1 MLITWQFEVKKIDV
15 DGTEAMFEDRQIKVE
30 TIREAVKEAQN
41 IIQEMRINL
50 FPHPIQSGAWVLN
63 DEENRIWTTYTQR
76 DSHRRSINPYHRPK
90 FHATIKPLNVCLQDI
105 SDWSKTMLF
114 EGIKVE

>member
-1 MLITWQFEVKKIDV
+1 MLITWQFEVRKIDV
-15 DGTEAMFEDRQIKVE
+15 DDTETMFREQRINAE

-76 DSHRRSINPYHRPK
+76 DTHSGSSSPYDRPK
-90 FHATIKPLNVCLQDI
+90 FCTTIKPLNVCLQDI
-105 SDWSKTMLF
+105 SDYSEKMLF
-114 EGIKVE
+114 EGIRV